1 MRQGAWVRLPGLV
14 LMRQRPGTAKGVVFV
29 TVEDE
34 HGVANIVVYAGVG
47 TRDRAALVGARL
59 LLVEGRVERQTEHA
73 EVPITHIIARRLTDR
88 SDLLRRLQEG
98 ADAAAPSLGRSRDF
112 R

>member
-1 MRQGAWVRLPGLV
+1 
-14 LMRQRPGTAKGVVFV
+14 MRQRPGTAKGIVFV

-34 HGVANIVVYAGVG
+34 HGTANLVVYADIA

-59 LLVEGRVERQTEHA
+59 LLVEGRVEREAERA
-73 EVPITHIIARRLTDR
+73 EVPVIHLICRRLEDR
-88 SDLLRRLQEG
+88 SDLLRGLMDDDFSGQRHPAQSPKG
-98 ADAAAPSLGRSRDF
+98 MPASRDF